1 MEEYEE
7 QSRRTRTKHA
17 FTSWHA
23 FHGAI
28 KLKSASSIL
37 ANEDLLPSPPERQT
51 WTVWNFFAYWYAP
64 SSSLSPMYILLKKYK
79 RWSES
84 WAVSTWSLGSS
95 LIALGATVRDALLV
109 ILFANLLSAVVIVLN
124 GRAAS
129 RYHVGYPVLARTT
142 FGIWGSYFFV
152 VLRAILGVIWGECFP
167 PFSGL
172 GMID

>member
-1 MEEYEE
+1 MELLRLLVYPSHPQISIPFLE
-7 QSRRTRTKHA
+7 
-17 FTSWHA
+17 
-23 FHGAI
+23 HGLMA
-28 KLKSASSIL
+28 
-37 ANEDLLPSPPERQT
+37 
-51 WTVWNFFAYWYAP
+51 VY
-64 SSSLSPMYILLKKYK
+64 

-129 RYHVGYPVLARTT
+129 RYHVGYPVMARTT

-152 VLRAILGVIWGECFP
+152 VLRAILGVIWGEFLLLLP
-167 PFSGL
+167 
-172 GMID
+172 